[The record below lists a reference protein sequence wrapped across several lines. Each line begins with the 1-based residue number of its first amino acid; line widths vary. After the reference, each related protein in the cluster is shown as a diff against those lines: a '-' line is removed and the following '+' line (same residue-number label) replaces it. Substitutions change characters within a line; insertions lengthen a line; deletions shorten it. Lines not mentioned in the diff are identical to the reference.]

1 MRIGSDMVTES
12 IAVVDL
18 DHLMSLT
25 ATISVPHR

>member
-1 MRIGSDMVTES
+1 MVTES